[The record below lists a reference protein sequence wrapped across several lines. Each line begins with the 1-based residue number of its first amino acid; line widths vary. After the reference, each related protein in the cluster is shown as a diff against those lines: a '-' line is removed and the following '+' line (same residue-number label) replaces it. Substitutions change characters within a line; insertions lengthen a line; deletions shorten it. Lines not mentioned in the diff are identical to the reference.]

1 MLALVKTR
9 RTENENRVRITGKDA
24 EKILAMLKR
33 HFRVSVVE
41 PPRPDDDELIDIE
54 DTEWWRGI
62 KDRILA
68 GYRLKA
74 GITQKEL
81 ARRTGMTQSVVS
93 EYERGKRAMTEKAA
107 VRFAAALGIDPACL
121 LV

>member
-9 RTENENRVRITGKDA
+9 LTDNENRVRITGRDA
-24 EKILAMLKR
+24 VKILETLKR

-41 PPRPDDDELIDIE
+41 KSRPDDDELVNIE
-54 DTEWWRGI
+54 STDWWR
-62 KDRILA
+62 KNKYRVLA

-81 ARRTGMTQSVVS
+81 AARVGMTQSVVS
-93 EYERGKRAMTEKAA
+93 EYERGRRPLTQRAALK
-107 VRFAAALGIDPACL
+107 FAAALKIAPEKLAE
-121 LV
+121 

>member
-9 RTENENRVRITGKDA
+9 LTDNENRVRITGKDA
-24 EKILAMLKR
+24 AKILAMLKR

-41 PPRPDDDELIDIE
+41 PSRPGDDELIDANASE
-54 DTEWWRGI
+54 YSLANRWRL
-62 KDRILA
+62 LA

-81 ARRTGMTQSVVS
+81 ARRVGMTQSVVS
-93 EYERGKRAMTEKAA
+93 EYERNRRPLTERAALK
-107 VRFAAALGIDPACL
+107 FAAALGIDPQKL
-121 LV
+121 I